1 MMSSRSLAEDIR
13 EEMTGLSLDAE
24 TKVAVEKWLQADK
37 EFNVWFLVTT
47 KRQLGDDDLMGL
59 LDGYRETQ
67 ESAESAWRAFR
78 KDKLDQAGFRQGLDD
93 SLAKMNEL
101 MKRG

>member
-1 MMSSRSLAEDIR
+1 MSTRSLAEDIR
-13 EEMTGLSLDAE
+13 DDLPTLSLDDE
-24 TKVAVEKWLQADK
+24 TKAALEKWLQADK

-47 KRQLGDDDLMGL
+47 KRSLDDDDLMGL

-78 KDKLDQAGFRQGLDD
+78 KDKLDPAGFRAGLDD
-93 SLAKMNEL
+93 SLAKMNAL
-101 MKRG
+101 MRK

>member
-1 MMSSRSLAEDIR
+1 MSTTSIAEKIQKEINEEVSDPDLKKRIGDWLA
-13 EEMTGLSLDAE
+13 
-24 TKVAVEKWLQADK
+24 ADK

-47 KRQLGDDDLMGL
+47 KRSLDDDDLMSL

-78 KDKLDQAGFRQGLDD
+78 ADKLDPAALRAGLDD
-93 SLAKMNEL
+93 SLAKMNAL
-101 MKRG
+101 MKK